1 MKRIFILIGMLALIF
16 NIMQDCLAQAPQEPL
31 NPSVTLGTDN
41 AGPVRKEGMI
51 GRFPSS
57 FLDTVNAED
66 DSYDNTLLSKAG
78 DGFIN
83 ATTFWAEIPEGVAE
97 VTQESNIFVGMTVGV
112 VKGTVAG
119 LARGASG
126 ASDMVTCAAPPY
138 DKPAMKPKFKVDNAA
153 KNTGYKV
160 KLMQW

>member
-1 MKRIFILIGMLALIF
+1 MKRALVFICTLAVIFSLA
-16 NIMQDCLAQAPQEPL
+16 QECLAQVPQEPL
-31 NPSVTLGTDN
+31 NPSVAVAADN
-41 AGPVRKEGMI
+41 AVVARKEGMI

-57 FLDTVNAED
+57 FLDTVNTED
-66 DSYDNTLLSKAG
+66 GQYENTLLDKAG

-83 ATTFWAEIPEGVAE
+83 ATTFWADIPEGVAE
-97 VTQESNIFVGMTVGV
+97 VTGQSNIIVGMTVGV
-112 VKGTVAG
+112 VKGTITG
-119 LARGASG
+119 LIRGASG

-138 DKPAMKPKFKVDNAA
+138 DKPAMKPKYKVDNAA

>member
-1 MKRIFILIGMLALIF
+1 MLAVIF
-16 NIMQDCLAQAPQEPL
+16 NAMLLCLVQAQEPI
-31 NPSVTLGTDN
+31 NPSATLAVDN
-41 AGPVRKEGMI
+41 VAPAHKEGMI

-57 FLDTVNAED
+57 FLDTVNAQD
-66 DSYDNTLLSKAG
+66 DLYESTLLDKAG

-83 ATTFWAEIPEGVAE
+83 ATTFWTEIPESVAE
-97 VTQESNIFVGMTVGV
+97 VTQESNIIVGMTVGV
-112 VKGTVAG
+112 VKGAVTG

-138 DKPAMKPKFKVDNAA
+138 DKPAMKPKFKVDDAA